1 MMHRVDFSL
10 RFPHSV
16 SLKKTVS
23 RLDFFFLVGI
33 FGSEYMLM
41 GSSVQE
47 TGVTFTWKWSLQ
59 SPGVKKP
66 VVLQISMISHCVDV
80 NSSIGISVEYRLS
93 SLPAHFLPGVS

>member
-1 MMHRVDFSL
+1 MVFHIQ
-10 RFPHSV
+10 FP
-16 SLKKTVS
+16 LKRQS
-23 RLDFFFLVGI
+23 HALIFFFLVGI

-66 VVLQISMISHCVDV
+66 VVLQISMIFHGVDV
-80 NSSIGISVEYRLS
+80 NSSIGISVESRLS
-93 SLPAHFLPGVS
+93 SLPAPFLPGVS